1 MQTDPMQHRPAAC
14 IYSCTGAKGWAMG
27 WQSHCCSDALNWNLL
42 PVVIQVIHE
51 MFGLSC
57 KHSGFLSNKAREI
70 CIKLIPERQE
80 GVEL

>member
-1 MQTDPMQHRPAAC
+1 MPTGPMQRCPAAC
-14 IYSCTGAKGWAMG
+14 TYSCTGAKGWAPG
-27 WQSHCCSDALNWNLL
+27 WQSHCGSEALNWNLL

-57 KHSGFLSNKAREI
+57 KHSGFLSNKAQEI
-70 CIKLIPERQE
+70 CIKLIPECQE